1 MKHHALWG
9 AFASAIALSAA
20 PLMAQEAEPETS
32 EAATT
37 EITEEAQRQAE
48 QVEAAGWIYDA
59 MEASAPEPAAQP
71 SAPPK
76 PCELHVWPTENYIG
90 IKMGL
95 LSGFG
100 IVGAVLDAEGNKDE
114 VKSVKDLMR
123 DYLGPDVQIQELDKL
138 GYLQKLGLSAD
149 DYEVIIQDPTPF
161 YEEIKKDKAKKAELK
176 AFNKRMKGKERLPD
190 STKDCYAEL
199 VTTHIFYHK
208 AMMYGSN
215 LFTGWHYRE
224 FDGSKVVAIGKGQV
238 KNPLEE
244 FPPKEA
250 EMLPVAQE
258 ELRDAYSKDFAEW
271 TEKKL
276 TR

>member
-9 AFASAIALSAA
+9 AFASAIAMTAA
-20 PLMAQEAEPETS
+20 PSMAQEAEPQAEPVTT
-32 EAATT
+32 EAAAT
-37 EITEEAQRQAE
+37 EITDEAQRQAE

-59 MEASAPEPAAQP
+59 MEASAPEPAAEA
-71 SAPPK
+71 APPK

-123 DYLGPDVQIQELDKL
+123 DYLGPDVQIKELDKL

-161 YEEIKKDKAKKAELK
+161 YEEIKKDKAKKAEIK
-176 AFNKRMKGKERLPD
+176 AFNKRMKGTQRLTD

-208 AMMYGSN
+208 AMMYGS
-215 LFTGWHYRE
+215 
-224 FDGSKVVAIGKGQV
+224 
-238 KNPLEE
+238 
-244 FPPKEA
+244 
-250 EMLPVAQE
+250 
-258 ELRDAYSKDFAEW
+258 
-271 TEKKL
+271 
-276 TR
+276 

>member
-1 MKHHALWG
+1 MKLKTFWG
-9 AFASAIALSAA
+9 ACASGACVSGAALTCA
-20 PLMAQEAEPETS
+20 PLLAQDET
-32 EAATT
+32 
-37 EITEEAQRQAE
+37 
-48 QVEAAGWIYDA
+48 
-59 MEASAPEPAAQP
+59 APEPQAASAAQDAVEDAVEAVVETAQDAVP
-71 SAPPK
+71 APEPVAEPTVEK
-76 PCELHVWPTENYIG
+76 RCELHVWPTENYIG
-90 IKMGL
+90 VKMGL

-100 IVGAVLDAEGNKDE
+100 IAGALLDAEGNKDE

-123 DYLGPDVQIQELDKL
+123 DYLGPKVQMEQLEALD
-138 GYLQKLGLSAD
+138 YLTKLGLSAD
-149 DYEVIIQDPTPF
+149 DYEVILQGPTPF

-176 AFNKRMKGKERLPD
+176 AFNKRMKGKQRLTD
-190 STKDCYAEL
+190 SDKDCYAEL

-224 FDGSKVVAIGKGQV
+224 FDGAKVVATGKGQV

-250 EMLPVAQE
+250 EMIPAAQE
-258 ELRDAYSKDFAEW
+258 ELRDAYSKDFTEW